1 MPIQITM
8 PALSPTMTVGKISL
22 WKKSEGDTVEP
33 GEVIAEI
40 ETDKA
45 TMEVESVDS
54 GIIGKII
61 VPEGSENVPVNSL
74 IAVIIEDGE
83 DVSALKDFDTL
94 NEPVE
99 SADKSDQQVLL
110 DNIEPKVVRDVL
122 PGEFT
127 TNGDVLASPLARKIA
142 DSEDID
148 LKSIQGSGPGG
159 RIIKRDLI
167 QLGKNTIKT
176 KTSDVELNS
185 YSKQTSLSNMR
196 KTIADRLT
204 QSWQNIP
211 HVFLT
216 IECLIDHLLEIR
228 DRLNKQSDDDSHLSI
243 NDFIIRAS
251 AFALS
256 RVPELNVQ
264 WSDDGIINNTGT
276 DIAFALALDS
286 GLITPI
292 IRNAGDK
299 GLAEISSEVKNLVAR
314 GREGKLSPDE
324 YQGGNFTISNLGMFG
339 ITQFNAIIN
348 PPQPAILAIGA
359 AKDTPVVRNGAI
371 AISTIMSCT
380 LSCDHR
386 VIDGSVGAKWL
397 SAFKGFVEEPM
408 TMIL

>member
-1 MPIQITM
+1 MSNKILM
-8 PALSPTMTVGKISL
+8 PALSPTMTEGNLTKWLVKI
-22 WKKSEGDTVEP
+22 GDKVKA
-33 GEVIAEI
+33 GDVIAEI

-185 YSKQTSLSNMR
+185 
-196 KTIADRLT
+196 
-204 QSWQNIP
+204 
-211 HVFLT
+211 
-216 IECLIDHLLEIR
+216 
-228 DRLNKQSDDDSHLSI
+228 
-243 NDFIIRAS
+243 
-251 AFALS
+251 
-256 RVPELNVQ
+256 
-264 WSDDGIINNTGT
+264 
-276 DIAFALALDS
+276 
-286 GLITPI
+286 
-292 IRNAGDK
+292 
-299 GLAEISSEVKNLVAR
+299 
-314 GREGKLSPDE
+314 
-324 YQGGNFTISNLGMFG
+324 
-339 ITQFNAIIN
+339 
-348 PPQPAILAIGA
+348 
-359 AKDTPVVRNGAI
+359 
-371 AISTIMSCT
+371 
-380 LSCDHR
+380 
-386 VIDGSVGAKWL
+386 
-397 SAFKGFVEEPM
+397 
-408 TMIL
+408 

>member
-110 DNIEPKVVRDVL
+110 DNIEPKVGRDVL

-148 LKSIQGSGPGG
+148 LK
-159 RIIKRDLI
+159 
-167 QLGKNTIKT
+167 
-176 KTSDVELNS
+176 
-185 YSKQTSLSNMR
+185 
-196 KTIADRLT
+196 
-204 QSWQNIP
+204 
-211 HVFLT
+211 
-216 IECLIDHLLEIR
+216 
-228 DRLNKQSDDDSHLSI
+228 
-243 NDFIIRAS
+243 
-251 AFALS
+251 
-256 RVPELNVQ
+256 
-264 WSDDGIINNTGT
+264 
-276 DIAFALALDS
+276 
-286 GLITPI
+286 
-292 IRNAGDK
+292 
-299 GLAEISSEVKNLVAR
+299 
-314 GREGKLSPDE
+314 
-324 YQGGNFTISNLGMFG
+324 
-339 ITQFNAIIN
+339 
-348 PPQPAILAIGA
+348 
-359 AKDTPVVRNGAI
+359 
-371 AISTIMSCT
+371 
-380 LSCDHR
+380 
-386 VIDGSVGAKWL
+386 
-397 SAFKGFVEEPM
+397 
-408 TMIL
+408 